1 MLNSK
6 AINGS
11 WQQVEAEP
19 GFFFLRQTN
28 HYNYNETSKKNLEG
42 NMRSSNSN

>member
-11 WQQVEAEP
+11 WQQVEAELR
-19 GFFFLRQTN
+19 FFLRGQTN
-28 HYNYNETSKKNLEG
+28 HYNYNETSKKKFGGKYEIIK
-42 NMRSSNSN
+42 